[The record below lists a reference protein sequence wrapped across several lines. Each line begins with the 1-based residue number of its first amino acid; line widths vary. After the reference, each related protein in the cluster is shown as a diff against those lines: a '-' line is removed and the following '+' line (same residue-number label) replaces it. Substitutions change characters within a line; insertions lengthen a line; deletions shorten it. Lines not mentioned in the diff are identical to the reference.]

1 MNLKRC
7 ELVTISLR
15 GQHRRQ
21 MVTVYCYGEFLTKS
35 EAIQLYEDL
44 LNVFVLL

>member
-1 MNLKRC
+1 MNRKRC
-7 ELVTISLR
+7 ELVTISLC

-35 EAIQLYEDL
+35 AAIARGSTIKQI
-44 LNVFVLL
+44 VL